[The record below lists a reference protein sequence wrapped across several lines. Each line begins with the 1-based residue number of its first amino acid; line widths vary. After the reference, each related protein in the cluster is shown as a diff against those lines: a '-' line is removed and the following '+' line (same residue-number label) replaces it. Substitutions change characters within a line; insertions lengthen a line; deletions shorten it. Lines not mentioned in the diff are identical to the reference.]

1 MRQENAV
8 NRRAQVLSRSDYR
21 RSAAWQI
28 RVDERKAIVFPNEE
42 AVDEAKSS
50 KASQSMGFLSQFHWN
65 ILEPSPEAQGQACQ
79 ESSEPV
85 KGYRPGYGE
94 LHRLRDIH
102 LVYQL
107 PGFVEAL
114 NSTVTAQVV
123 AQKMRS
129 LILRSLREPWGTQ
142 LLVVLGLASAREN
155 AR

>member
-1 MRQENAV
+1 MRDKTRNHHTLE
-8 NRRAQVLSRSDYR
+8 
-21 RSAAWQI
+21 
-28 RVDERKAIVFPNEE
+28 KA
-42 AVDEAKSS
+42 D
-50 KASQSMGFLSQFHWN
+50 LSQR
-65 ILEPSPEAQGQACQ
+65 L
-79 ESSEPV
+79 
-85 KGYRPGYGE
+85 GYGE

-114 NSTVTAQVV
+114 NSTVTAHVV